1 MEVNRFLFS
10 YTGPFLK
17 FFLNKEMKLS
27 KTVQKYLKNIEKA
40 DLHKLKDQK
49 EIVPRRR
56 NISEADKEIIASII
70 DKRIERKMEKIL

>member
-1 MEVNRFLFS
+1 MR
-10 YTGPFLK
+10 
-17 FFLNKEMKLS
+17 LS

-49 EIVPRRR
+49 ETVPRRR
-56 NISEADKEIIASII
+56 NISEADKEIIANII